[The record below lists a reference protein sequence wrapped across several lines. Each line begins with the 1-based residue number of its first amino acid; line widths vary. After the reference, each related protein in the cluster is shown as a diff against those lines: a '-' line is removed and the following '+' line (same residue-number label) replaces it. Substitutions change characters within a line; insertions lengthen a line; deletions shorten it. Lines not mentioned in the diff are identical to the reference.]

1 MVYARVTYSAGSWG
15 ADDVVPTTWR
25 ERRRAEAVAEIKD
38 VARRLLVAG
47 GPSAISLR
55 AISRE
60 MGMTTSA
67 LYRYFASLDALV
79 AALRGE
85 LFEELGRVTQSA
97 RADALEDDPIS
108 RVLAMA
114 RAFRR
119 WGLEHRQEFGL
130 MLGPPVAGV
139 AGPDQEPSAPDD
151 AVACV
156 GVAFLGEFAEMW
168 RRGTLV
174 VPPDDPIAGYLVPSL
189 DMYVAERADLEA
201 PVVFAFL
208 SAWTK
213 LYGIIAMEI
222 FGHMTWAV
230 TDTEEFF
237 EAELAEFARQLAG
250 ETRNV
255 PGPG

>member
-1 MVYARVTYSAGSWG
+1 MG
-15 ADDVVPTTWR
+15 PTTWR
-25 ERRRAEAVAEIKD
+25 ERRRAETVTEIKD

-47 GPSAISLR
+47 GPPAVSLR

-67 LYRYFASLDALV
+67 LYRYFPGLDALV

-85 LFEELGRVTQSA
+85 LFEELGRVTQAA
-97 RADALEDDPIS
+97 RDEVPADDPIQ
-108 RVLAMA
+108 RITAMA

-119 WGLEHRQEFGL
+119 WGLDHRQEFGL

-139 AGPDQEPSAPDD
+139 AAPGQEPSAPDN

-156 GVAFLGEFAEMW
+156 GAAFLGQFAELW
-168 RRGTLV
+168 RRGVLV
-174 VPPDDPIAGYLVPSL
+174 VPDQPIEGNLVPSL
-189 DMYVAERADLEA
+189 DMYVAERADLE
-201 PVVFAFL
+201 PSVVFAFL
-208 SAWTK
+208 SAWTR

-237 EAELAEFARQLAG
+237 EAELAEFARQLADG
-250 ETRNV
+250 GHTV
-255 PGPG
+255 PEPG

>member
-1 MVYARVTYSAGSWG
+1 ME
-15 ADDVVPTTWR
+15 PTTWR
-25 ERRRAEAVAEIKD
+25 ERRRAETVTEIKD
-38 VARRLLVAG
+38 VARRLLIAG
-47 GPSAISLR
+47 GPAAVSLR

-67 LYRYFASLDALV
+67 LYRYFAGLDALV
-79 AALRGE
+79 AALRAE
-85 LFEELGRVTQSA
+85 LFEELGRVTYAA
-97 RADALEDDPIS
+97 RDDVPYGDPLL
-108 RVLAMA
+108 RMTVMA
-114 RAFRR
+114 RALRR

-130 MLGPPVAGV
+130 MLGPPLAGM
-139 AGPDQEPSAPDD
+139 AGADGGPAAPDD
-151 AVACV
+151 AIACI
-156 GVAFLGEFAEMW
+156 GAAFLGELAELW
-168 RRGTLV
+168 RRGALV
-174 VPPDDPIAGYLVPSL
+174 VPPVDPIAGHLVPSL
-189 DMYVAERADLEA
+189 DKYVAESADLEP

-250 ETRNV
+250 ETRDV

>member
-1 MVYARVTYSAGSWG
+1 M
-15 ADDVVPTTWR
+15 VPTTWR
-25 ERRRAEAVAEIKD
+25 ERRRAETDAEIKD

-67 LYRYFASLDALV
+67 LYRYFAGLDALV

-85 LFEELGRVTQSA
+85 LFEELGQVTYAA
-97 RADALEDDPIS
+97 RDEAPVDDPIL

-130 MLGPPVAGV
+130 MLGLPVAGM
-139 AGPDQEPSAPDD
+139 AGAAGVDQGTGTPDN
-151 AVACV
+151 AVACI
-156 GVAFLGEFAEMW
+156 GAAFLGEFAELW

-174 VPPDDPIAGYLVPSL
+174 VPPDDPIEGHLVPSL
-189 DMYVAERADLEA
+189 DMYVAGRADIEA

-250 ETRNV
+250 
-255 PGPG
+255 

>member
-1 MVYARVTYSAGSWG
+1 ME
-15 ADDVVPTTWR
+15 PTTWR
-25 ERRRAEAVAEIKD
+25 ERRRAEAITEIKD

-47 GPSAISLR
+47 GPSAITLR

-67 LYRYFASLDALV
+67 LYRYFARLDALV
-79 AALRGE
+79 ATLRAE
-85 LFEELGRVTQSA
+85 LFEELGRVTQAA
-97 RADALEDDPIS
+97 RDEVTEDDPIL
-108 RVLAMA
+108 RVIAMA

-139 AGPDQEPSAPDD
+139 ADADGEPSEPDA

-156 GVAFLGEFAEMW
+156 GVSFLGEFAELW
-168 RRGTLV
+168 RRGTLA
-174 VPPDDPIAGYLVPSL
+174 VPSTDPLEGNLVPSL
-189 DMYVAERADLEA
+189 DMYVAERADLEP

-208 SAWTK
+208 SAWTR

-237 EAELAEFARQLAG
+237 EAELAEFARQLSG
-250 ETRNV
+250 EVDHV
-255 PGPG
+255 PGAS

>member
-1 MVYARVTYSAGSWG
+1 
-15 ADDVVPTTWR
+15 VPTTWR
-25 ERRRAEAVAEIKD
+25 ERRRVEAVAEIKE
-38 VARRLLVAG
+38 VARRLLVSG
-47 GPSAISLR
+47 GPPAISLR

-67 LYRYFASLDALV
+67 LYRYYASLDALV

-85 LFEELGRVTQSA
+85 LFEELGRVTYAA
-97 RADALEDDPIS
+97 RDAVPEDDPIL

-130 MLGPPVAGV
+130 MLGPPVPGA
-139 AGPDQEPSAPDD
+139 AGPDQEPGAPDNP
-151 AVACV
+151 VACI
-156 GVAFLGEFAEMW
+156 GAAFLGEFAELW

-174 VPPDDPIAGYLVPSL
+174 MPAEDPIEGHLVPSL
-189 DMYVAERADLEA
+189 DLYVAGHDDLGA

-208 SAWTK
+208 SAWTR

-237 EAELAEFARQLAG
+237 EAELAQFARQIAG
-250 ETRNV
+250 ETRDV

>member
-1 MVYARVTYSAGSWG
+1 VLGEG
-15 ADDVVPTTWR
+15 DVVPTTWR
-25 ERRRAEAVAEIKD
+25 ERRRAETDAEIKD

-67 LYRYFASLDALV
+67 LYRYFAGLDALV

-85 LFEELGRVTQSA
+85 LFEELGQVTYAA
-97 RADALEDDPIS
+97 RDEAPEDDPIL

-130 MLGPPVAGV
+130 MLGPPVAGI
-139 AGPDQEPSAPDD
+139 AGIAGMAGAAGVGQEPSPPDN
-151 AVACV
+151 AVACI
-156 GVAFLGEFAEMW
+156 GAAFLGEFAELW

-174 VPPDDPIAGYLVPSL
+174 VPRDDPIEGHLVASL
-189 DMYVAERADLEA
+189 DMYVAGRPDIEA

-250 ETRNV
+250 ESRDV

>member
-1 MVYARVTYSAGSWG
+1 VE
-15 ADDVVPTTWR
+15 PTTWR

-47 GPSAISLR
+47 GPAAISLR
-55 AISRE
+55 AIARE

-67 LYRYFASLDALV
+67 LYRYYRSLDALV
-79 AALRGE
+79 VALRGE
-85 LFEELGRVTQSA
+85 LFEELGRVTYA
-97 RADALEDDPIS
+97 ALDEVPEDDPIL
-108 RVLAMA
+108 RVTAMA

-130 MLGPPVAGV
+130 MLGPPLAGT
-139 AGPDQEPSAPDD
+139 AGEPGTPDD
-151 AVACV
+151 AVACI
-156 GVAFLGEFAEMW
+156 GAAFLRELAELW
-168 RRGTLV
+168 RRGKLV
-174 VPPDDPIAGYLVPSL
+174 VPSVDPIAGHLVPSL
-189 DMYVAERADLEA
+189 NRYLAESADLEPA
-201 PVVFAFL
+201 VVFAFL

-237 EAELAEFARQLAG
+237 EAELAEF
-250 ETRNV
+250 TRWLV
-255 PGPG
+255 GGRGVLRPG